1 MRKIEEAIAA
11 LTHAQDIDSFYP
23 GGDRFGVR
31 QCVDKA
37 VEILREPVRRS
48 IDDATAGEW
57 DKVIRNT
64 AASTTVTTL
73 KSRVEALERKV
84 AAMEAET

>member
-1 MRKIEEAIAA
+1 MSKIDEAIAA
-11 LTHAQDIDSFYP
+11 LTHAQDIDTLYP

-48 IDDATAGEW
+48 IDDATPGDW
-57 DKVIRNT
+57 DKTRPP
-64 AASTTVTTL
+64 TVDERL
-73 KSRVEALERKV
+73 EALERKV

>member
-1 MRKIEEAIAA
+1 MSKIDEAIAA
-11 LTHAQDIDSFYP
+11 LTHAQDIDTLYP

-48 IDDATAGEW
+48 IDDATPGEW
-57 DKVIRNT
+57 DKTRT
-64 AASTTVTTL
+64 LTVEQRL
-73 KSRVEALERKV
+73 EALERKV
-84 AAMEAET
+84 AAMEAER

>member
-1 MRKIEEAIAA
+1 MSKIDEAIAA
-11 LTHAQDIDSFYP
+11 LTHAQDIDTLYP

-31 QCVDKA
+31 QCLDKA
-37 VEILREPVRRS
+37 LEVLREPVRRS
-48 IDDATAGEW
+48 IDDVTPGEW

-64 AASTTVTTL
+64 AAHTTVTTL

-84 AAMEAET
+84 AAMEAGQ